1 MSIRLRTIFL
11 VILTNLL
18 IILFSVIAGTYYV
31 RENILSSQETDLSV
45 VADIADHFI
54 SSEIESLKLKAS
66 IIVNLLSIYNEA
78 DWDVLLLREKNLNPE
93 FLGMSVMSAERGII
107 SSLGEESAPLS
118 IMEDRFIRQAFS
130 GESLFTSTY
139 PSNSGMVFY
148 FATAVPANEN
158 MIFVLTLP
166 GMYFSDL
173 VSTFT
178 IWETGHIFMTD
189 NEGNIIANI
198 REAWVQN
205 RLNFIR
211 MAETDDSFQDVAA
224 VLRRIVNGESGIGYF
239 STDGVPRLCS
249 FRPITS
255 SKQGWSMG
263 IIAPLPESPFRD
275 IDRGLL
281 AVGFVAIILSIIA
294 AIIASAFIKKPF
306 EEIAALK
313 EEAEKNS
320 RYKSTFLAN
329 MSHEMRTP
337 LNVVVG
343 LTNLRMEDSDL
354 SIEVHE
360 DLQKINAAGEHL
372 LGIVND
378 VLDISKIEAGKLDLM
393 PVNYYSASL
402 LNDIIT
408 FNIIRLGSKALQFI
422 IDIDENFP
430 EELIGDELRVK
441 QVLNN
446 LLSNAIKY
454 TKEGVVK
461 LITECRQTED
471 GNFMLTATISD
482 TGIGIRDDD
491 LKKIFSEYNQ
501 VDTKAN
507 RNIEGTGLGLA
518 ITRNLVEMMGGN
530 ISVESV
536 YGVGTSF
543 SVSIKQGYVN
553 DMVLGREM
561 IENLKSFRYS
571 NEKQQNSTKLVRADY
586 SSVRALVVDDF
597 QTNLDVAVGL
607 LSKYKMLVDCVTS
620 GQEAIDLIKSGL
632 PFYNLIFMDHM
643 MPKMD
648 GIEAT
653 KIIRSLN
660 TDYALNVPIIA
671 LTANALT
678 GNEKMFLEEGFNAFI
693 SKPIDI
699 YRLDSILKQLIK
711 NDREKS
717 S

>member
-1 MSIRLRTIFL
+1 MSIRLRSIFL

-54 SSEIESLKLKAS
+54 SSEIESLQLKAS
-66 IIVNLLSIYNEA
+66 IIASTLSSYDETEWNM
-78 DWDVLLLREKNLNPE
+78 LLLREAPLYPE
-93 FLGMSVMSAERGII
+93 FIGMSII
-107 SSLGEESAPLS
+107 SAQRGLITSTGEEAAQADIL
-118 IMEDRFIRQAFS
+118 EDSFINQVFN
-130 GESLFTSTY
+130 GGTFFTSTY
-139 PSNSGMVFY
+139 PSGSGMVFY
-148 FATAVPANEN
+148 YASLISSEEETVL
-158 MIFVLTLP
+158 ILTLP

-189 NEGNIIANI
+189 DEGNIIANI

-205 RLNFIR
+205 RLNFMR
-211 MAETDDSFQDVAA
+211 MAETDDSYNEVAS

-249 FRPITS
+249 FRPIS
-255 SKQGWSMG
+255 SSAQGWSMG

-281 AVGFVAIILSIIA
+281 VVGFVAIILSITA

-313 EEAEKNS
+313 EEAERNS

-343 LTNLRMEDSDL
+343 LTNLRMEEVDL
-354 SIEVHE
+354 SDGVLE
-360 DLQKINAAGEHL
+360 DLKKINSAGEL
-372 LGIVND
+372 LLSIVND
-378 VLDISKIEAGKLDLM
+378 VLDISKIEAGRLDLM
-393 PVNYYSASL
+393 PINYYTASI

-408 FNIIRLGSKALQFI
+408 FNIIRMEEKPLQFL

-430 EELIGDELRVK
+430 EELNGDELRVK
-441 QVLNN
+441 QILNN
-446 LLSNAIKY
+446 LLSNAFKY
-454 TKEGVVK
+454 TKEGIIK
-461 LITECRQTED
+461 LIAECNLTED
-471 GNFMLTATISD
+471 GNFLLTATVSD
-482 TGIGIRDDD
+482 TGIGIREED

-518 ITRNLVEMMGGN
+518 ITKNLVEMMGGE

-543 SVSIKQGYVN
+543 SVSIKQGYIN
-553 DMVLGREM
+553 DKKLGKEM
-561 IENLKSFRYS
+561 IDNLKSFRYS
-571 NEKQQNSTKLVRADY
+571 NEKQHNTSKLVRPDY
-586 SSVRALVVDDF
+586 SYARVLVVDDF
-597 QTNLDVAVGL
+597 QTNLYVAAGL
-607 LSKYKMLVDCVTS
+607 LGKYKMLVDCVTN
-620 GQEAIDLIKSGL
+620 GQEAIDLIKSGMPHYDL
-632 PFYNLIFMDHM
+632 VFMDHM

-653 KIIRSLN
+653 NIIRSLE
-660 TDYALNVPIIA
+660 TEYASKLPIVA

-678 GNEKMFLEEGFNAFI
+678 GNEKMFLEEGFNAFL

-699 YRLDSILKQLIK
+699 YRLDSILKQWLQS
-711 NDREKS
+711 EKE
-717 S
+717 